1 MTSTAW
7 SRAWLGSTA
16 TSSRP
21 GRGSHG
27 RHARTTGWGWAMQ
40 TNTDGRLE
48 QALAALDDLRS
59 LVRERGFSQSELF
72 LDMAKLQLQLDLNGI
87 TDHEFNAFC
96 DAVERGGVIPGPA
109 DRARPGQARQRRNG
123 E

>member
-1 MTSTAW
+1 
-7 SRAWLGSTA
+7 
-16 TSSRP
+16 
-21 GRGSHG
+21 
-27 RHARTTGWGWAMQ
+27 MQ

-96 DAVERGGVIPGPA
+96 DAVERGGVVPGPA

-123 E
+123 ELRTMRNTYVHCSATMRRLCSRSS